1 MNYTKYR
8 YSITITDQAGDV
20 IENRSYDAWGRPR
33 DPITWSY
40 NIGMAFG
47 GAGEGITMRGYTMHE
62 HLEMFSLINM
72 NGRLYDPVLGRMLSP
87 DIFIQEQFN
96 TQSFNRYSYCV
107 NNPLKY
113 SDKNGYWFGWDDVI
127 VWGSAAATYLWDG
140 GKALLSVD
148 SVLK

>member
-1 MNYTKYR
+1 
-8 YSITITDQAGDV
+8 
-20 IENRSYDAWGRPR
+20 
-33 DPITWSY
+33 
-40 NIGMAFG
+40 
-47 GAGEGITMRGYTMHE
+47 MHE